1 MLVSEEIWGEIPLLH
16 VHNNLMDAKTPTV
29 LFLHGHMS
37 AKEHNLHYAF
47 QLVKKGIRVLLP
59 DALYHGSRSQ
69 NLSELEMNTKFWDIV
84 LANIKEVGQL
94 YEEGQKRQI
103 FAGSKIGLAGTS
115 MGAISTSACLT
126 QYSWIDSAAICMGV
140 TSVTKLAEHQLNT
153 IRINGKPLEVSVEQR
168 KATYQMLNSFNLEAK
183 REIFDEKPIIFWH
196 GQKDEI
202 IPFSLSNTYYEE
214 NLQNTR
220 AQYIAEKNAA
230 HAVSRSGI
238 LKVTEFLAQHL
249 SE

>member
-1 MLVSEEIWGEIPLLH
+1 MIVSEEMWGEIPLLH
-16 VHNNLMDAKTPTV
+16 VHTSVMDAKTPTV

-47 QLVKKGIRVLLP
+47 QLVKKGVRVLLP
-59 DALYHGSRSQ
+59 DALYHGSRTQ

-103 FAGSKIGLAGTS
+103 FDGAKIGLAGTS
-115 MGAISTSACLT
+115 MGAIATSACLT

-140 TSVTKLAEHQLNT
+140 TSVTKLVEHQLKT
-153 IRINGKPLEVSVEQR
+153 IRINGNPLEISDEQR
-168 KATYQMLNSFNLEAK
+168 QVTFHMLSQFNLEEK

-196 GQKDEI
+196 GQRDKI
-202 IPFSLSNTYYEE
+202 IPFSLSHTYYEQ
-214 NLQNTR
+214 NLKNKRTE
-220 AQYIAEKNAA
+220 YIAEKNAA

-238 LKVTEFLAQHL
+238 LQVTEFLAQHL

>member
-1 MLVSEEIWGEIPLLH
+1 MLVSEEMWGEIPLLH
-16 VHNNLMDAKTPTV
+16 VHNSVMDAKTPTV

-59 DALYHGSRSQ
+59 DALYHGSRSK

-84 LANIKEVGQL
+84 LSNIKEVGQL
-94 YEEGQKRQI
+94 YEEGKMRQI
-103 FAGSKIGLAGTS
+103 FGGAKMGLAGTS
-115 MGAISTSACLT
+115 MGAIATSACLT

-153 IRINGKPLEVSVEQR
+153 IRINGKPLEFSVEQR
-168 KATYQMLNSFNLEAK
+168 EATYNLLSPFNLEAK

-196 GQKDEI
+196 GQRDGI
-202 IPFSLSNTYYEE
+202 IPFSLSHMYYEQ
-214 NLQNTR
+214 NLKNSR
-220 AQYIAEKNAA
+220 AEYIAEKNAA

-238 LKVTEFLAQHL
+238 LQVTEFLAQHL